1 MNKLSRSL
9 FLPASLTAIVTTS
22 ALANDAFWSFDTWR
36 SGDGQFTKA
45 VTAHSMNDAPSLD
58 YEGTTL
64 VNSGGAESFISYNGT
79 EWRGS
84 GKAEPPG
91 HSLGWTSGSKN
102 NSFSVKFGTEHASS
116 LQIQMD
122 IRQYG
127 MSGQTFVKLEY
138 DAGAGF
144 TEANISLPSFPDQ
157 GNFNTWSIDLSQ
169 IKELFGK
176 PAVTLRWLISDAPAN
191 GSIRIDNL
199 QLSLN

>member
-1 MNKLSRSL
+1 MNNPARSL
-9 FLPASLTAIVTTS
+9 FLPASLAAILTTS
-22 ALANDAFWSFDTWR
+22 SLASDAFWSFDTWK

-45 VTAHSMNDAPSLD
+45 VTAHTLKDAPSLD

-64 VNSGGAESFISYNGT
+64 VNSGGAESFIAYNGT

-102 NSFSVKFGTEHASS
+102 NLFSIKFDTEHASS

-127 MSGQTFVKLEY
+127 MSGQTFLKLEY

-144 TEANISLPSFPDQ
+144 TEAKIALPPFPAQ
-157 GNFNTWSIDLSQ
+157 GNFSTWSIDLSE

-176 PAVTLRWLISDAPAN
+176 HTVTLRWQIPDAPEN
-191 GSIRIDNL
+191 GSLRIDNL